1 MSKMHKN
8 IFILFLCTIIFL
20 CQLTTA
26 DAKKKKEKDLTPTMR
41 KSLKIDARGHAVI
54 DEQYENL
61 LPDGEV
67 TKDNDAQEAT
77 PKSEEAYEQL
87 INELFNEDNSQPQQ
101 EKEVTTQDESE
112 NITPPSKELESQTA
126 PVEEPEEK
134 QGLISSFKE
143 KIQKSKEERQEK
155 KEKKKKAKEPPVEE
169 LVPQGDYRFVK
180 YNDLAGEIELD
191 LLNLKVEKQLNTSG
205 CISPDF
211 SKLVYSQVYF
221 YPSINRVASELF
233 YINLDK
239 TKPPMKSVRE
249 ATIKDR
255 VEIPLL
261 SKGLENVDSQIFKTI
276 VPVDW
281 SYDSSKLLIK
291 TRYGETQRD
300 LWECSTWIYDFDTN
314 KIHELSNLKKD
325 IRDDYLNRFGVILSA
340 YQWDVQPIG
349 WDINNH
355 ERIIVYAYG
364 MKRDKHRIFLGAW
377 SVGYKNGDILFLS
390 KTKNNYQIGKYGYK
404 VKRFD

>member
-1 MSKMHKN
+1 MV
-8 IFILFLCTIIFL
+8 FF
-20 CQLTTA
+20 CQLNQA
-26 DAKKKKEKDLTPTMR
+26 EAKKKKEKDLTPTMR

-67 TKDNDAQEAT
+67 PEDKVIQEET
-77 PKSEEAYEQL
+77 SKSEEAYQQ
-87 INELFNEDNSQPQQ
+87 IIDELFSEQQPQETTLQ
-101 EKEVTTQDESE
+101 EETPEKEEIIPDSETTPE
-112 NITPPSKELESQTA
+112 NQIET
-126 PVEEPEEK
+126 PEEK
-134 QGLISSFKE
+134 QGFISSFKE
-143 KIQKSKEERQEK
+143 KIQKSKEERKKK

-191 LLNLKVEKQLNTSG
+191 LLNLKVEKQLNTAG

-211 SKLVYSQVYF
+211 SKLAYSQVYV

-261 SKGLENVDSQIFKTI
+261 SKGLENVNSQIFKTI
-276 VPVDW
+276 IPVDW

-325 IRDDYLNRFGVILSA
+325 IRDDYLKRFGVILSA

>member
-1 MSKMHKN
+1 MV
-8 IFILFLCTIIFL
+8 FF
-20 CQLTTA
+20 CQLNQA
-26 DAKKKKEKDLTPTMR
+26 EAKKKKEKDLTPTMR

-67 TKDNDAQEAT
+67 PEDKVIQEET
-77 PKSEEAYEQL
+77 PKSEEAYQQ
-87 INELFNEDNSQPQQ
+87 IIDELFSEQQPQETTLQ
-101 EKEVTTQDESE
+101 EETPEEEEIIPASETTPE
-112 NITPPSKELESQTA
+112 NQIET
-126 PVEEPEEK
+126 PEEK
-134 QGLISSFKE
+134 QGFISSFKE
-143 KIQKSKEERQEK
+143 KIQKSKEERKKK

-191 LLNLKVEKQLNTSG
+191 LLNLKVEKQLNTAG

-211 SKLVYSQVYF
+211 SKLAYSQVYF

-261 SKGLENVDSQIFKTI
+261 SKGLENVNSQIFKTI
-276 VPVDW
+276 IPVDW

-325 IRDDYLNRFGVILSA
+325 IRDDYLKRFGVILSG
-340 YQWDVQPIG
+340 YQWDVKPIG

>member
-1 MSKMHKN
+1 MV
-8 IFILFLCTIIFL
+8 FF
-20 CQLTTA
+20 CQLNQA
-26 DAKKKKEKDLTPTMR
+26 EAKKKKEKDLTPTMR

-67 TKDNDAQEAT
+67 PEDKVIQEEN
-77 PKSEEAYEQL
+77 PKSEEAYQQ
-87 INELFNEDNSQPQQ
+87 IIDELFSEQQPQETTLQ
-101 EKEVTTQDESE
+101 EETPEEEEIIPASETTPE
-112 NITPPSKELESQTA
+112 NQIET
-126 PVEEPEEK
+126 PEEK
-134 QGLISSFKE
+134 QGFISSFKE
-143 KIQKSKEERQEK
+143 KIQKSKEERKKK

-191 LLNLKVEKQLNTSG
+191 LLNLKVEKQLNTAG

-211 SKLVYSQVYF
+211 SKLAYSQVYF

-261 SKGLENVDSQIFKTI
+261 SKGLENVNSQIFKTI
-276 VPVDW
+276 IPVDW

-314 KIHELSNLKKD
+314 KIHELSNLKK
-325 IRDDYLNRFGVILSA
+325 R
-340 YQWDVQPIG
+340 YQ
-349 WDINNH
+349 
-355 ERIIVYAYG
+355 R
-364 MKRDKHRIFLGAW
+364 
-377 SVGYKNGDILFLS
+377 
-390 KTKNNYQIGKYGYK
+390 
-404 VKRFD
+404 

>member
-1 MSKMHKN
+1 MV
-8 IFILFLCTIIFL
+8 FF
-20 CQLTTA
+20 CQLNQA
-26 DAKKKKEKDLTPTMR
+26 EAKKKKEKDLTPTMR

-67 TKDNDAQEAT
+67 PEDKVIQEET
-77 PKSEEAYEQL
+77 PKSEEAYQQ
-87 INELFNEDNSQPQQ
+87 IIDELFSEQQPQETTLQ
-101 EKEVTTQDESE
+101 EETPEEEEIIPASETTPE
-112 NITPPSKELESQTA
+112 NQIET
-126 PVEEPEEK
+126 PEEK
-134 QGLISSFKE
+134 QGFISSFKE
-143 KIQKSKEERQEK
+143 KIQKSKEERKKK

-191 LLNLKVEKQLNTSG
+191 LLNLKVEKQLNTAG

-211 SKLVYSQVYF
+211 SKLAYSQVYF

-261 SKGLENVDSQIFKTI
+261 SKGLENVNSQIFKTI
-276 VPVDW
+276 IPVDW

>member
-1 MSKMHKN
+1 MV
-8 IFILFLCTIIFL
+8 FF
-20 CQLTTA
+20 CQLNQA
-26 DAKKKKEKDLTPTMR
+26 EAKKKKEKDLTPTMR
-41 KSLKIDARGHAVI
+41 KSLKIDTRGHAVI

-67 TKDNDAQEAT
+67 PEDKVIQEET
-77 PKSEEAYEQL
+77 PKSEEAYQQ
-87 INELFNEDNSQPQQ
+87 IIDELFSEQQPQETTLQ
-101 EKEVTTQDESE
+101 EETPEEEEIIPASETTPE
-112 NITPPSKELESQTA
+112 NQIET
-126 PVEEPEEK
+126 PEEK
-134 QGLISSFKE
+134 QGFISSFKE
-143 KIQKSKEERQEK
+143 KIQKSKEERKKK

-191 LLNLKVEKQLNTSG
+191 LLNLKVEKQLNTAG

-211 SKLVYSQVYF
+211 SKLAYSQVYF

-261 SKGLENVDSQIFKTI
+261 SKGLENVNSQIFKTI
-276 VPVDW
+276 IPVDW

-325 IRDDYLNRFGVILSA
+325 IRDDYLKRFGVILSA

>member
-1 MSKMHKN
+1 MV
-8 IFILFLCTIIFL
+8 FF
-20 CQLTTA
+20 CQLNQA
-26 DAKKKKEKDLTPTMR
+26 EAKKKKEKDLTPTMR

-67 TKDNDAQEAT
+67 PEDKVIQEEN
-77 PKSEEAYEQL
+77 PKSEEAYQQ
-87 INELFNEDNSQPQQ
+87 IIDELFSEQQPQETTLQ
-101 EKEVTTQDESE
+101 EETPEEEEIIPDSETTPE
-112 NITPPSKELESQTA
+112 NQIET
-126 PVEEPEEK
+126 PEEK
-134 QGLISSFKE
+134 QGFISSFKE
-143 KIQKSKEERQEK
+143 KIQKSKEERKKK

-191 LLNLKVEKQLNTSG
+191 LLNLKVEKQLNTAG

-211 SKLVYSQVYF
+211 SKLAYSQVYF

-261 SKGLENVDSQIFKTI
+261 SKGLENVNSQIFKTI
-276 VPVDW
+276 IPVDW

-325 IRDDYLNRFGVILSA
+325 IRDDYLKRFGVILSA

>member
-1 MSKMHKN
+1 MV
-8 IFILFLCTIIFL
+8 FF
-20 CQLTTA
+20 CQLNQA
-26 DAKKKKEKDLTPTMR
+26 EAKKKKEKDLTPTMR

-67 TKDNDAQEAT
+67 PEDKVIQEEN
-77 PKSEEAYEQL
+77 PKSEEAYQQ
-87 INELFNEDNSQPQQ
+87 IIDELFSEQQPQETTLQ
-101 EKEVTTQDESE
+101 EETPEEEEIIPASETTPE
-112 NITPPSKELESQTA
+112 NQIET
-126 PVEEPEEK
+126 PEEK
-134 QGLISSFKE
+134 QGFISSFKE
-143 KIQKSKEERQEK
+143 KIQKSKEERKKK

-191 LLNLKVEKQLNTSG
+191 LLNLKVEKQLNTAG

-211 SKLVYSQVYF
+211 SKLAYSQVYF

-261 SKGLENVDSQIFKTI
+261 SKGLENVNSQIFKTI
-276 VPVDW
+276 IPVDW

>member
-1 MSKMHKN
+1 MV
-8 IFILFLCTIIFL
+8 FF
-20 CQLTTA
+20 CQLNQA
-26 DAKKKKEKDLTPTMR
+26 EAKKKKEKDLTPTMR

-67 TKDNDAQEAT
+67 PEDKVIQEEN
-77 PKSEEAYEQL
+77 PKSEEAYQQ
-87 INELFNEDNSQPQQ
+87 IIDELFSEQQPQETTLQ
-101 EKEVTTQDESE
+101 EETPEEEEIIPASETTPE
-112 NITPPSKELESQTA
+112 NQIET
-126 PVEEPEEK
+126 PEEK
-134 QGLISSFKE
+134 QGFISSFKE
-143 KIQKSKEERQEK
+143 KIQKSKEERKKK
-155 KEKKKKAKEPPVEE
+155 KENKKKAKEPPVEE

-191 LLNLKVEKQLNTSG
+191 LLNLKVEKQLNTAG

-211 SKLVYSQVYF
+211 SKLAYSQVYF

-261 SKGLENVDSQIFKTI
+261 SKGLENVNSQIFKTI
-276 VPVDW
+276 IPVDW

-325 IRDDYLNRFGVILSA
+325 IRDDYLKRFGVILSA

>member
-1 MSKMHKN
+1 MV
-8 IFILFLCTIIFL
+8 FF
-20 CQLTTA
+20 CQLNQA
-26 DAKKKKEKDLTPTMR
+26 EAKKKKEKDLTPTMR

-67 TKDNDAQEAT
+67 PEDKVIQEET
-77 PKSEEAYEQL
+77 PKSEEAYQQ
-87 INELFNEDNSQPQQ
+87 IIDELFSEQQPQETTLQ
-101 EKEVTTQDESE
+101 EETPEEEEIIPASETTPE
-112 NITPPSKELESQTA
+112 NQIET
-126 PVEEPEEK
+126 PEEK
-134 QGLISSFKE
+134 QGFISSFKE
-143 KIQKSKEERQEK
+143 KIQKSKEERNKK

-191 LLNLKVEKQLNTSG
+191 LLNLKVEKQLNTAG

-211 SKLVYSQVYF
+211 SKLAYSQVYF

-261 SKGLENVDSQIFKTI
+261 SKGLENVNSQIFKTI
-276 VPVDW
+276 IPVDW

>member
-1 MSKMHKN
+1 MSRVHKN
-8 IFILFLCTIIFL
+8 IFILFLCTMVFF
-20 CQLTTA
+20 CQLNQA
-26 DAKKKKEKDLTPTMR
+26 EAKKKKEKDLTPTMR

-67 TKDNDAQEAT
+67 PEDKVIQEET
-77 PKSEEAYEQL
+77 SKSEEAYQQ
-87 INELFNEDNSQPQQ
+87 IIDELFSEQQPQETTLQ
-101 EKEVTTQDESE
+101 EETPEEEELIPASETTPE
-112 NITPPSKELESQTA
+112 NQIET
-126 PVEEPEEK
+126 PEEK
-134 QGLISSFKE
+134 QGFISSFKE
-143 KIQKSKEERQEK
+143 KIQKSKEERKKK
-155 KEKKKKAKEPPVEE
+155 KETKKKAKEPPVEE

-191 LLNLKVEKQLNTSG
+191 LLNLKVEKQLNTAG

-211 SKLVYSQVYF
+211 SKLAYSQVYF

-261 SKGLENVDSQIFKTI
+261 SKGLENVNSQIFKTI
-276 VPVDW
+276 IPVDW

-325 IRDDYLNRFGVILSA
+325 IRDDYLKRFGVILSA

>member
-1 MSKMHKN
+1 MV
-8 IFILFLCTIIFL
+8 FF
-20 CQLTTA
+20 CQLNQA
-26 DAKKKKEKDLTPTMR
+26 EAKKKKEKDLTPTMR

-67 TKDNDAQEAT
+67 PEDKVIQEET
-77 PKSEEAYEQL
+77 PKSEEAYQQ
-87 INELFNEDNSQPQQ
+87 IIDELFSEQQPQETTLQ
-101 EKEVTTQDESE
+101 EETPEEEEIIPASETTPE
-112 NITPPSKELESQTA
+112 NQIET
-126 PVEEPEEK
+126 PEEK
-134 QGLISSFKE
+134 QGFISSFKE
-143 KIQKSKEERQEK
+143 KIQKSKEERKKK

-180 YNDLAGEIELD
+180 YNDLAGEKELD
-191 LLNLKVEKQLNTSG
+191 LLNLKVEKQLNTAG

-211 SKLVYSQVYF
+211 SKLAYSQVYF

-261 SKGLENVDSQIFKTI
+261 SKGLENVNSQIFKTI
-276 VPVDW
+276 IPVDW

-325 IRDDYLNRFGVILSA
+325 IRDDYLKRFGVILSA

>member
-1 MSKMHKN
+1 MV
-8 IFILFLCTIIFL
+8 FF
-20 CQLTTA
+20 CQLNQA
-26 DAKKKKEKDLTPTMR
+26 EAKKKKEKDLTPTMR

-67 TKDNDAQEAT
+67 PEDKVIQEEN
-77 PKSEEAYEQL
+77 PKSEEAYQQ
-87 INELFNEDNSQPQQ
+87 IIDELFSEQQPQETTLQ
-101 EKEVTTQDESE
+101 EETPEEEEIIPASETTPE
-112 NITPPSKELESQTA
+112 NQIET
-126 PVEEPEEK
+126 PEEK
-134 QGLISSFKE
+134 QGFISSFKE
-143 KIQKSKEERQEK
+143 KIQKSKEERKKK

-191 LLNLKVEKQLNTSG
+191 LLNLKVEKQLNTAG

-211 SKLVYSQVYF
+211 SKLAYSQVYF

-261 SKGLENVDSQIFKTI
+261 SKGLENVNSQIFKTI
-276 VPVDW
+276 IPVDW

-325 IRDDYLNRFGVILSA
+325 IRDDYLKRFGVILSA

>member
-1 MSKMHKN
+1 MV
-8 IFILFLCTIIFL
+8 FF
-20 CQLTTA
+20 CQLNQA
-26 DAKKKKEKDLTPTMR
+26 EAKKKKEKDLTPTMR

-67 TKDNDAQEAT
+67 PEDKVIQEET
-77 PKSEEAYEQL
+77 PKSEEAYQQ
-87 INELFNEDNSQPQQ
+87 IIDELFSEQQPQETTLQ
-101 EKEVTTQDESE
+101 EETPEEEEIIPASETTPE
-112 NITPPSKELESQTA
+112 NQIET
-126 PVEEPEEK
+126 PEEK